1 MSFKTEFFA
10 PVTRTV
16 PNRCCPPVI
25 LKTSTYESY
34 ERWP

>member
-1 MSFKTEFFA
+1 
-10 PVTRTV
+10 VTRTV
-16 PNRCCPPVI
+16 PSRRCPPVI